1 MTLFKI
7 CKRPCFAGLTF
18 KNRSQVG
25 GNRIGNP
32 KHFKISEAEHLENMY
47 SLNIPMGMKV
57 R

>member
-18 KNRSQVG
+18 ENRSQVG

-32 KHFKISEAEHLENMY
+32 KHFKISEAEHLEIICIA
-47 SLNIPMGMKV
+47 SIFQ
-57 R
+57 RE